1 METKVFKSIFFVLI
15 LLISKVGMALN
26 VHYCGGQ
33 ISEISMAW
41 NAEKCQMKSFLDLR
55 GFELRKSHCCNDET
69 LYIQNNTPQKA
80 FDFTYDIDLLILP
93 NYKQVFFFVEEF
105 YLYQK
110 EFPKSHFLIPKNK
123 IFLINSSLIFYG

>member
-41 NAEKCQMKSFLDLR
+41 DAEKCQMNSFLDLR
-55 GFELRKSHCCNDET
+55 GFCL
-69 LYIQNNTPQKA
+69 LYTSDA
-80 FDFTYDIDLLILP
+80 ADD
-93 NYKQVFFFVEEF
+93 
-105 YLYQK
+105 
-110 EFPKSHFLIPKNK
+110 
-123 IFLINSSLIFYG
+123 

>member
-1 METKVFKSIFFVLI
+1 MHSKVFKSIFFIFI

-41 NAEKCQMKSFLDLR
+41 DKERCQMKSFLDLR
-55 GFELRKSHCCNDET
+55 GFELRKSHCCNDEI

-80 FDFTYDIDLLILP
+80 FDFSYDIDLLILP
-93 NYKQVFFFVEEF
+93 DDKQVFFFVKEL
-105 YLYQK
+105 YLNQK
-110 EFPKSHFLIPKNK
+110 ELPKSHFLIPKNK
-123 IFLINSSLIFYG
+123 IFLTNNSLIFYG